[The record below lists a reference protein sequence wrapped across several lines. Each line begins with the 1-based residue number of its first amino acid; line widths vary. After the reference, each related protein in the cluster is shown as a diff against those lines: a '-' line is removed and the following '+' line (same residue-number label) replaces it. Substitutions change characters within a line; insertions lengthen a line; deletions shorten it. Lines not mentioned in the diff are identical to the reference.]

1 MSRAPTVSVRD
12 ALASDIVVLE
22 CFYGDLLT
30 EMDALEPMW
39 ARLEGLHLPLAA
51 SFAHHIED
59 ADSELLI
66 GSVDSVPFGMLLA
79 QGRDSLPHVEG
90 RVCSLRIVYTEA
102 EAREVGVAEAM
113 LEEVMK
119 RFRARGV
126 KWFDA
131 DVLPGHR
138 LAKNF
143 FEAAG
148 FSARHIIMSHEDD

>member
-12 ALASDIVVLE
+12 ALASDILVLSR
-22 CFYGDLLT
+22 FYEDLVD

-39 ARLEGLHLPLAA
+39 ARLEALELPLAE
-51 SFAHHIED
+51 SFAHHI
-59 ADSELLI
+59 AAVDSELLV

-79 QGRDSLPHVEG
+79 ESRDSLPHVEG
-90 RVCSLRIVYTEA
+90 RVCSLRIVYTEL

-113 LEEVMK
+113 LEEVMA
-119 RFRARGV
+119 RCRALGV
-126 KWFDA
+126 RWFDA

-148 FSARHIIMSHEDD
+148 FSARHIIMFHEDD